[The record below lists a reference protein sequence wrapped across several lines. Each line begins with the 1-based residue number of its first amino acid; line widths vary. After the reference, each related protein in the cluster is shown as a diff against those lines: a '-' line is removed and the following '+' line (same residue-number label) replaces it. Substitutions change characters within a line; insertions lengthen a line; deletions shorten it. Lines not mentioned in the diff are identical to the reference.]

1 VANTTQVSSTATPGD
16 VISQSPTGGSTVAPG
31 STVTIVVAEAPP
43 KVTVPDVKGQKQG
56 PAKNTLSGA
65 GFSVATQSQDVSDP
79 AQNGIVLDEIPAAG
93 SSQTKGS
100 TVTIVV
106 GHFKATTSTS
116 TTSTPTT
123 TTKTSTSK

>member
-1 VANTTQVSSTATPGD
+1 
-16 VISQSPTGGSTVAPG
+16 VAPG
-31 STVTIVVAEAPP
+31 STVTIVVAQAPA

-56 PAKNTLSGA
+56 QAKATLSGA
-65 GFSVATQSQDVSDP
+65 GFGVTTQSQDVSDQT
-79 AQNGIVLDEIPAAG
+79 QNGIVLDEIPAAG

-106 GHFKATTSTS
+106 GHFKATTTTS
-116 TTSTPTT
+116 TTSSPTT